1 MKKRSFTL
9 KDFQNILLLVVP
21 VVVML
26 GGVLVFNWW
35 IAGQFGVGEDV
46 LPAWNGARAFIFE
59 QTDPY
64 SQTVAEK
71 TQREVYGRA
80 AQEGEYPYML
90 DIPFP
95 LLLPLLLPLIVIRF
109 LSQYLPFIGLPD
121 ATWVRAVWMLFSEI
135 GLLSLVA
142 LAFRLTD
149 WQPKRWF
156 MLLVLAFSLLW
167 YYPVVALLSGSLS
180 IFLIL
185 TLVGA
190 LISLQSF
197 NDEAAGILL
206 ALASIHWQVTLV
218 LWLFIFL
225 GVFLARRWRVL
236 FGYAITWIVLGG
248 VSFLIYPG
256 WVWPYLRAV
265 VENIRAGELLT
276 PVRFLVVWLPVYG
289 VRLAQGLTVL
299 LALALVLEW
308 LGALRSDNFRRVA
321 WAAALSLAVTPL
333 LGIST
338 SFTDFAPLVFSF
350 AVILPFAW
358 ERWEKRPYLV
368 LTIFC
373 LIFFAFPL
381 AIRYQLS
388 AQPFLADGLIF
399 MIPSFLIVI
408 GLYWIRWYVVR
419 PPRTWLDGVKRELR
433 K

>member
-1 MKKRSFTL
+1 MKKRSFSI

-21 VVVML
+21 TAVML
-26 GGVLVFNWW
+26 GGVLVFNGW
-35 IAGQFGVGEDV
+35 IAGKFGAGEDV

-64 SQTVAEK
+64 SQTVAER

-80 AQEGEYPYML
+80 ARDGEYPYML
-90 DIPFP
+90 DVPFP
-95 LLLPLLLPLIVIRF
+95 LLLPLLLPLLFIRL
-109 LSQYLPFIGLPD
+109 LSTYLPFIGIPD
-121 ATWVRAVWMLFSEI
+121 ATWVRATWMLLSEI
-135 GLLSLVA
+135 GLLSLVT

-167 YYPVVALLSGSLS
+167 YYPVIALVSGSPS

-185 TLVGA
+185 VLMGA
-190 LISLQSF
+190 LIFMQSF
-197 NDEAAGILL
+197 NDEAAGILF
-206 ALASIHWQVTLV
+206 AVASFHWQVTLI
-218 LWLFIFL
+218 LWLFIL
-225 GVFLARRWRVL
+225 TGVFLARRWRV
-236 FGYAITWIVLGG
+236 FFASAMTWIVLGG
-248 VSFLIYPG
+248 VAFLVYPD

-265 VENIRAGELLT
+265 TENIRAGGMLT
-276 PVRFLVVWLPVYG
+276 PVRFLVVWLPTYG
-289 VRLAQGLTVL
+289 VRIAQGLTVI
-299 LALALVLEW
+299 LAIMLVVEW
-308 LGALRSDNFRRVA
+308 VGALRSDNYRRVA
-321 WAAALSLAVTPL
+321 WAAALTLAVTPL
-333 LGIST
+333 LGLST
-338 SFTDFAPLVFSF
+338 TITDFAPLVFSF

-381 AIRYQLS
+381 VIRWQFS
-388 AQPFLADGLIF
+388 AQPFLADGLVF
-399 MIPSFLIVI
+399 LLPSALLIL

-419 PPRTWLDGVKRELR
+419 PPRTWLDGVRRELR